1 MDDNFKLLSYS
12 WLDTRG
18 HHIVG
23 AVAMEMGHDK
33 SVRVYLGAVSA
44 SLPSNVAVR
53 ELAMHGTKQCMAIG
67 QAIFPQYADRI
78 SYN

>member
-1 MDDNFKLLSYS
+1 MESKMLDVS

-18 HHIVG
+18 EYIVG
-23 AVAMEMGHDK
+23 AVAMEMAHDQ

-44 SLPSNVAVR
+44 KLPVNIAVR
-53 ELAMHGTKQCMAIG
+53 ELAMHGTKQNVWIG
-67 QAIFPQYADRI
+67 KAIFPRYADRI